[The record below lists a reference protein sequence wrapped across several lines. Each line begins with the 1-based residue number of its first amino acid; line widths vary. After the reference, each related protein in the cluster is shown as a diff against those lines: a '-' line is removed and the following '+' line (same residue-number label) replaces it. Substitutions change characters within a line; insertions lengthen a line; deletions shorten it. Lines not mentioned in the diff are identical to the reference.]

1 MATAT
6 LVLAN
11 YFGLSIDLL
20 GWQMKL
26 ASSVFTDT
34 RSLRSALKG
43 LSSEDLL
50 ALNAEIEAIAL
61 ERIEEEE
68 AARVR
73 AHERQQVIADIKEL
87 LALERINP
95 EELLAFTR
103 CPVSSSK
110 RSLRCP
116 DKIGQSRIKQ
126 PEQFSNTSC

>member
-1 MATAT
+1 
-6 LVLAN
+6 
-11 YFGLSIDLL
+11 
-20 GWQMKL
+20 MKL

-73 AHERQQVIADIKEL
+73 AHERQQVIAGIKEL

-95 EELLAFTR
+95 KELLAFTR

-110 RSLRCP
+110 RSRKL
-116 DKIGQSRIKQ
+116 G
-126 PEQFSNTSC
+126 

>member
-11 YFGLSIDLL
+11 YSGLGIDLL
-20 GWQMKL
+20 GERMKL
-26 ASSVFTDT
+26 ASTVYTDT
-34 RSLRSALKG
+34 RSLRSVLKD

-50 ALNAEIEAIAL
+50 ALNVEIEMIAL

-87 LALERINP
+87 LAVERISP

-110 RSLRCP
+110 RWVV
-116 DKIGQSRIKQ
+116 
-126 PEQFSNTSC
+126 

>member
-1 MATAT
+1 
-6 LVLAN
+6 
-11 YFGLSIDLL
+11 
-20 GWQMKL
+20 MKL

-61 ERIEEEE
+61 ERIEE

-110 RSLRCP
+110 RSRKL
-116 DKIGQSRIKQ
+116 G
-126 PEQFSNTSC
+126 

>member
-1 MATAT
+1 
-6 LVLAN
+6 
-11 YFGLSIDLL
+11 
-20 GWQMKL
+20 MKL

-87 LALERINP
+87 LALERITP
-95 EELLAFTR
+95 EELLAFSKGRT
-103 CPVSSSK
+103 SASK
-110 RSLRCP
+110 RSR
-116 DKIGQSRIKQ
+116 
-126 PEQFSNTSC
+126 